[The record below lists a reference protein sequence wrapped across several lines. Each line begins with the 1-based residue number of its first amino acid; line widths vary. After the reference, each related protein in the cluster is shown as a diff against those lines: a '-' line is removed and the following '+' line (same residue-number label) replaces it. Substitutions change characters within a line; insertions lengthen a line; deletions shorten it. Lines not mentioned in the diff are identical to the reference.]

1 MPYYSWQGVNIF
13 GDIKSGKCFARSYGD
28 LDKLLFS
35 RNIAIIF
42 NKELKIFKLF
52 NKISQDDKISFF
64 RQLAVLSSSGIRLP
78 DALMILCD
86 QTKNIALKQVV
97 FMLESDVLAG
107 LSLSQA
113 LQKHKD
119 IFDDIVV
126 QIVQV
131 GQESGDFGVCLNQ
144 LSDYLEE
151 RQAFYKKLKSAA
163 MLPLITLGF
172 FFIVTVSIFVFIVP
186 RFADVFLSI
195 GKDLPPLTKT
205 ILKVS
210 DFFQSYFFIFGILFF
225 ISFILFVNNSLLK
238 KYIQIPAIK
247 KIMDRVYINLPF
259 VGEIYRRT
267 FLVHFLRSISLLL
280 KSGVRLVPAINIS
293 KKSIKNNIIK
303 SQIYNLEQDVSAGS
317 SLSES
322 MVNYGDKLFPQDLI
336 AIVKV
341 GEESGMLDIMLE
353 RASFMYWQ
361 KISRSIFFFTTI
373 FQPLLMIMLGLL
385 VTLLIFAI
393 YIPIFGL
400 ASVV

>member
-1 MPYYSWQGVNIF
+1 MPYYAWQGVNIF
-13 GDIKSGKCFARSYGD
+13 GDIKSGKSFARTYDD

-35 RNIAIIF
+35 QNIAIISH
-42 NKELKIFKLF
+42 KSAKVFKFF
-52 NKISQDDKISFF
+52 NKISQDDKINFF
-64 RQLAVLSSSGIRLP
+64 RQLAVLTSSGVRLP

-86 QTKNIALKQVV
+86 QTNNIELKQVI
-97 FMLESDVLAG
+97 FQLESDVMAG
-107 LSLSQA
+107 LSLSEA
-113 LQKHKD
+113 LQKHKNL
-119 IFDDIVV
+119 FDPIVV

-131 GQESGDFGVCLNQ
+131 GQESGDFGICLNQ
-144 LSDYLEE
+144 LCDYLQE
-151 RQAFYKKLKSAA
+151 RQAFYKKIKSAA

-172 FFIVTVSIFVFIVP
+172 FFIVAFSIFVFIVP

-195 GKDLPPLTKT
+195 GKELPPLTKM
-205 ILKVS
+205 ILGIS
-210 DFFQSYFFIFGILFF
+210 DFLQSYYFIFGILASIFF
-225 ISFILFVNNSLLK
+225 VIILK
-238 KYIQIPAIK
+238 KCLKMPVIK
-247 KIMDRVYINLPF
+247 IFIDKLYINMPF
-259 VGEIYRRT
+259 IGEIYRQS
-267 FLVHFLRSISLLL
+267 FLVQFLRSVSILL

-293 KKSIKNNIIK
+293 KGSINNNIIK
-303 SQIYNLEQDVSAGS
+303 SQINNLEQDVFAGS

-341 GEESGMLDIMLE
+341 GEESAMLEVMLE
-353 RASFMYWQ
+353 RAAFIYFE

-373 FQPLLMIMLGLL
+373 FQPMLMIMLGLL